1 MCSRNPLKVFHFHYC
16 GTNGEEFNGYRFC
29 CTLSRSDMKEWHL
42 LNYFY
47 FWKDQKIGCI
57 EYLITSAEHSNQ
69 SAHVLHSRRGPQN
82 FSLIIYSF
90 HERRNP
96 VNLQYF
102 NSEIKPTFP
111 KQTRAEVCQAGN
123 LRHRRDEFF
132 KQPHNT
138 RSAKQKI
145 QNVCIKKGNIHG
157 KLSKYNLHPKS
168 WR

>member
-1 MCSRNPLKVFHFHYC
+1 
-16 GTNGEEFNGYRFC
+16 
-29 CTLSRSDMKEWHL
+29 MKEWHL

-47 FWKDQKIGCI
+47 FCKDQKIGCI
-57 EYLITSAEHSNQ
+57 EYLITSAEH
-69 SAHVLHSRRGPQN
+69 LHMYFIQGVDLKT

-90 HERRNP
+90 HEIRNP

-123 LRHRRDEFF
+123 LRHRGDEFF

-138 RSAKQKI
+138 RLAKQI
-145 QNVCIKKGNIHG
+145 QNVCI
-157 KLSKYNLHPKS
+157 
-168 WR
+168 